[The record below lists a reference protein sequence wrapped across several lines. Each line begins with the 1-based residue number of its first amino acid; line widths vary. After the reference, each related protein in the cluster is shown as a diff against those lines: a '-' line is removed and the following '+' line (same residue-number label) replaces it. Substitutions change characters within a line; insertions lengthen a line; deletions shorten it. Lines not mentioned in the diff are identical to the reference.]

1 MFFISILR
9 SLIDVYGFISLCCR
23 PPLVGDVL
31 SFVSESVFVKQVKHG
46 LQNRV
51 TKSGYEIGEI
61 AKIGKSG
68 KTKILRKHFDV
79 VKKNPRSA
87 PEH

>member
-1 MFFISILR
+1 M
-9 SLIDVYGFISLCCR
+9 YGFISLLEMFYLL
-23 PPLVGDVL
+23 LVKVSL
-31 SFVSESVFVKQVKHG
+31 SKHG

-79 VKKNPRSA
+79 VKKIPRSA
-87 PEH
+87 PGV